1 MITIQKEFQ
10 TLKFFFRNCNCKDID
25 FPATSKD
32 WRKFEQNNKTIA
44 LNILFVPHNTEKIE
58 LPYKSKYNLKPKNE
72 LILLMITGGEKWH
85 YLAVKN
91 LPALLKGKTSNH
103 KGGFYSLIFFFI
115 HTAQKINLKD
125 MKEYVMIMITVK

>member
-1 MITIQKEFQ
+1 
-10 TLKFFFRNCNCKDID
+10 
-25 FPATSKD
+25 
-32 WRKFEQNNKTIA
+32 
-44 LNILFVPHNTEKIE
+44 
-58 LPYKSKYNLKPKNE
+58 
-72 LILLMITGGEKWH
+72 MITGGEKWH